1 MCVEGAMSSLKFLP
15 KTRVDGLV
23 HRIEEFSE
31 DGVSSIVT
39 EHFLHKT
46 DKLVR
51 RVIHVSTLPHNTEQP
66 KAVELFPSSDG
77 SSQRSIDQID
87 LHYDTPTDTTKEKT
101 VACRSF
107 VLKESTVRESYHC
120 EHNILNTEDMYSI
133 KDVGEHDTR
142 GEELV
147 QMMNVTISS
156 VKSIQSEMLGVTKLP
171 QL

>member
-1 MCVEGAMSSLKFLP
+1 M
-15 KTRVDGLV
+15 
-23 HRIEEFSE
+23 
-31 DGVSSIVT
+31 
-39 EHFLHKT
+39 
-46 DKLVR
+46 
-51 RVIHVSTLPHNTEQP
+51 STLPHNTEQP

-120 EHNILNTEDMYSI
+120 EHIILNTEDMYSI